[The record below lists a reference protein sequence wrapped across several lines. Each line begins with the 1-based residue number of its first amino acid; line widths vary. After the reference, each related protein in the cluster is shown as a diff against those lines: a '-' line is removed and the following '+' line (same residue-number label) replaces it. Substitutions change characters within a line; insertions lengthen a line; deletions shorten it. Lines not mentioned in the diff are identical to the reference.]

1 MALSVQHTKM
11 IMRIGV
17 MVMAAFTL
25 GLAVRLVLENAEL
38 EKLLPETPTRT
49 LLLIAAPLTSLS
61 MLHVTLAV
69 RTMSVRP
76 LAIEIATLLGEAALF
91 IAIVSPLLIGRW
103 ATIAADDCGRW
114 VRSCLDEVT
123 WVPLWWVQPVGIA
136 MSIILIGGAMLY
148 GLQPIQT
155 RQLDP

>member
-11 IMRIGV
+11 IMMIGV

-38 EKLLPETPTRT
+38 EKLLPATSTRT

-61 MLHVTLAV
+61 MLHVTLAA

-76 LAIEIATLLGEAALF
+76 LAIETATLLGEAALF
-91 IAIVSPLLIGRW
+91 IAIVSPLLFGGWR
-103 ATIAADDCGRW
+103 AVAGEDCGRW
-114 VRSCLDEVT
+114 MRPCPDDVL
-123 WVPLWWVQPVGIA
+123 WVPLWWMQPAGFIVGA
-136 MSIILIGGAMLY
+136 ILISGAIAYDLK
-148 GLQPIQT
+148 
-155 RQLDP
+155 RSRD